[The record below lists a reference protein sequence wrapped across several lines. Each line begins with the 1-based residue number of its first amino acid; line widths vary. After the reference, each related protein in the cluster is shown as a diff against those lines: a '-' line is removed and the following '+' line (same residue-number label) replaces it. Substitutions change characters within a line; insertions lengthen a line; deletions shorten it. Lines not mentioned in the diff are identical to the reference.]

1 MQFRA
6 SQNINGSKLTH
17 GNERYLC
24 TSTHWANIQ
33 NYFETPERKQRNS
46 GRAHPHMQVWT
57 LTGRWELSQEK
68 QGEPEKL
75 ELRER
80 WHASGVDTRHRQSL
94 SLSLSLSRLVR
105 SECVGRLKTWE
116 RQTSSAKQLLRLAK
130 VEKQTGICCGPVKWS
145 ASAHFR
151 WWSGVQIPV
160 NQFGL
165 IWSKLNTEYEKSHSG
180 LICPRLMHV
189 YPLFTKART
198 RAWGQRPTY
207 SKDLLSQD
215 EMF

>member
-33 NYFETPERKQRNS
+33 NYFETPERKRRNS
-46 GRAHPHMQVWT
+46 GRAHPHMQVWI

-80 WHASGVDTRHRQSL
+80 WRASEVDSRHTV
-94 SLSLSLSRLVR
+94 SLSLSRLVR
-105 SECVGRLKTWE
+105 RECVGRRKTWE
-116 RQTSSAKQLLRLAK
+116 RRTSSSKQLLRLAK

-145 ASAHFR
+145 AYAHFR
-151 WWSGVQIPV
+151 WWSGVQFPG

-165 IWSKLNTEYEKSHSG
+165 IWSKLNTEYEKRHSG

-198 RAWGQRPTY
+198 WAWGRRPTY
-207 SKDLLSQD
+207 SKTCCPRTRC
-215 EMF
+215 F